1 MFIQDGQN
9 ELITVDELKEL
20 LNSYKGI
27 LNKEMFEYLD
37 SIINSEFSVI
47 KENISE
53 RDRKALS
60 ELEIY
65 KKAAIYNI
73 YSRAINLL
81 EDKNL
86 DIIPLNNRLDI
97 NSKTGDRLF
106 NFSFG
111 EYNVFGNRDI
121 PDGYKTMKIG
131 NVDLY
136 HTLEGKEQK
145 EVLAKALEELE
156 LTENDV
162 MYYFSKEKAGLLKKE
177 VIKLHLFEV
186 KDVAEFIK
194 EFLTQTTKDMGL
206 DVQFESSIRDK
217 QISIKMYSD
226 NNSILIGHEGK
237 TLKAL
242 TTVIKQVVYNKVGE
256 YPYLLLDVEN
266 YKAKQEKYLIRL
278 AKNIAKEVGH
288 TKVEVELEDMN
299 SYERRIIH
307 NALTDNKYV
316 YTESTGVEPHRH
328 IVIKPKE
335 Q

>member
-1 MFIQDGQN
+1 M
-9 ELITVDELKEL
+9 E
-20 LNSYKGI
+20 
-27 LNKEMFEYLD
+27 
-37 SIINSEFSVI
+37 
-47 KENISE
+47 E
-53 RDRKALS
+53 R
-60 ELEIY
+60 IY
-65 KKAAIYNI
+65 
-73 YSRAINLL
+73 
-81 EDKNL
+81 
-86 DIIPLNNRLDI
+86 
-97 NSKTGDRLF
+97 
-106 NFSFG
+106 
-111 EYNVFGNRDI
+111 
-121 PDGYKTMKIG
+121 
-131 NVDLY
+131 
-136 HTLEGKEQK
+136 EGKEQK
-145 EVLAKALEELE
+145 EVLTKALEELE

-194 EFLTQTTKDMGL
+194 EFLIQTTKDIGL

-242 TTVIKQVVYNKVGE
+242 TTIIKQVVYNKVGE

-288 TKVEVELEDMN
+288 TKVEAELEDMN

>member
-1 MFIQDGQN
+1 M
-9 ELITVDELKEL
+9 E
-20 LNSYKGI
+20 
-27 LNKEMFEYLD
+27 
-37 SIINSEFSVI
+37 
-47 KENISE
+47 E
-53 RDRKALS
+53 R
-60 ELEIY
+60 IY
-65 KKAAIYNI
+65 
-73 YSRAINLL
+73 
-81 EDKNL
+81 
-86 DIIPLNNRLDI
+86 
-97 NSKTGDRLF
+97 
-106 NFSFG
+106 
-111 EYNVFGNRDI
+111 
-121 PDGYKTMKIG
+121 
-131 NVDLY
+131 
-136 HTLEGKEQK
+136 EGKEQK
-145 EVLAKALEELE
+145 EVLAKALEELN

-194 EFLTQTTKDMGL
+194 EFLNQTTTDMGL

-242 TTVIKQVVYNKVGE
+242 TTIIKQVVYNKVGE

-316 YTESTGVEPHRH
+316 YTESTSVEPHRH

>member
-1 MFIQDGQN
+1 M
-9 ELITVDELKEL
+9 E
-20 LNSYKGI
+20 
-27 LNKEMFEYLD
+27 
-37 SIINSEFSVI
+37 
-47 KENISE
+47 E
-53 RDRKALS
+53 R
-60 ELEIY
+60 IY
-65 KKAAIYNI
+65 
-73 YSRAINLL
+73 
-81 EDKNL
+81 
-86 DIIPLNNRLDI
+86 
-97 NSKTGDRLF
+97 
-106 NFSFG
+106 
-111 EYNVFGNRDI
+111 
-121 PDGYKTMKIG
+121 
-131 NVDLY
+131 
-136 HTLEGKEQK
+136 EGKEQK
-145 EVLAKALEELE
+145 ELLEKALEELN

-162 MYYFSKEKAGLLKKE
+162 MYYFSKEKTGLLKKE

-194 EFLTQTTKDMGL
+194 EFLTQTTKDMEL

-242 TTVIKQVVYNKVGE
+242 THVIKQVVYNKVGE

-266 YKAKQEKYLIRL
+266 YKEKQEKYLIRL

>member
-1 MFIQDGQN
+1 M
-9 ELITVDELKEL
+9 E
-20 LNSYKGI
+20 
-27 LNKEMFEYLD
+27 
-37 SIINSEFSVI
+37 
-47 KENISE
+47 E
-53 RDRKALS
+53 R
-60 ELEIY
+60 IY
-65 KKAAIYNI
+65 
-73 YSRAINLL
+73 
-81 EDKNL
+81 
-86 DIIPLNNRLDI
+86 
-97 NSKTGDRLF
+97 
-106 NFSFG
+106 
-111 EYNVFGNRDI
+111 
-121 PDGYKTMKIG
+121 
-131 NVDLY
+131 
-136 HTLEGKEQK
+136 EGKEQK
-145 EVLAKALEELE
+145 EVLTKALEELE

-162 MYYFSKEKAGLLKKE
+162 MYYFTKEKAGLLKKE

-194 EFLTQTTKDMGL
+194 EFLIQTTEDMGL

-242 TTVIKQVVYNKVGE
+242 TTIIKQVVYNKVGE

-288 TKVEVELEDMN
+288 TKVEAELEDMN

>member
-1 MFIQDGQN
+1 M
-9 ELITVDELKEL
+9 E
-20 LNSYKGI
+20 
-27 LNKEMFEYLD
+27 
-37 SIINSEFSVI
+37 
-47 KENISE
+47 E
-53 RDRKALS
+53 R
-60 ELEIY
+60 IY
-65 KKAAIYNI
+65 
-73 YSRAINLL
+73 
-81 EDKNL
+81 
-86 DIIPLNNRLDI
+86 
-97 NSKTGDRLF
+97 
-106 NFSFG
+106 
-111 EYNVFGNRDI
+111 
-121 PDGYKTMKIG
+121 
-131 NVDLY
+131 
-136 HTLEGKEQK
+136 EGKEQK
-145 EVLAKALEELE
+145 EVLASALEELN

-242 TTVIKQVVYNKVGE
+242 TTIIKQVVYNKVGE

>member
-1 MFIQDGQN
+1 M
-9 ELITVDELKEL
+9 E
-20 LNSYKGI
+20 
-27 LNKEMFEYLD
+27 
-37 SIINSEFSVI
+37 
-47 KENISE
+47 E
-53 RDRKALS
+53 R
-60 ELEIY
+60 IY
-65 KKAAIYNI
+65 
-73 YSRAINLL
+73 
-81 EDKNL
+81 
-86 DIIPLNNRLDI
+86 
-97 NSKTGDRLF
+97 
-106 NFSFG
+106 
-111 EYNVFGNRDI
+111 
-121 PDGYKTMKIG
+121 
-131 NVDLY
+131 
-136 HTLEGKEQK
+136 EGKEQK
-145 EVLAKALEELE
+145 EVLTKALEELE

-194 EFLTQTTKDMGL
+194 EFLIQTTKDMGL
-206 DVQFESSIRDK
+206 DVQFETSIRDK

-242 TTVIKQVVYNKVGE
+242 TTIIKQVVYNKVGE

-288 TKVEVELEDMN
+288 TKVEAELEDMN

>member
-1 MFIQDGQN
+1 M
-9 ELITVDELKEL
+9 E
-20 LNSYKGI
+20 
-27 LNKEMFEYLD
+27 
-37 SIINSEFSVI
+37 
-47 KENISE
+47 E
-53 RDRKALS
+53 R
-60 ELEIY
+60 IY
-65 KKAAIYNI
+65 
-73 YSRAINLL
+73 
-81 EDKNL
+81 
-86 DIIPLNNRLDI
+86 
-97 NSKTGDRLF
+97 
-106 NFSFG
+106 
-111 EYNVFGNRDI
+111 
-121 PDGYKTMKIG
+121 
-131 NVDLY
+131 
-136 HTLEGKEQK
+136 EGKEQK
-145 EVLAKALEELE
+145 EVLTKALEELN

-242 TTVIKQVVYNKVGE
+242 THVIKQVVYNKVGE

-288 TKVEVELEDMN
+288 TKVEAELEDMN

>member
-1 MFIQDGQN
+1 M
-9 ELITVDELKEL
+9 E
-20 LNSYKGI
+20 
-27 LNKEMFEYLD
+27 
-37 SIINSEFSVI
+37 
-47 KENISE
+47 E
-53 RDRKALS
+53 R
-60 ELEIY
+60 IY
-65 KKAAIYNI
+65 
-73 YSRAINLL
+73 
-81 EDKNL
+81 
-86 DIIPLNNRLDI
+86 
-97 NSKTGDRLF
+97 
-106 NFSFG
+106 
-111 EYNVFGNRDI
+111 
-121 PDGYKTMKIG
+121 
-131 NVDLY
+131 
-136 HTLEGKEQK
+136 EGKEQK
-145 EVLAKALEELE
+145 EVLEKALEELN

-162 MYYFSKEKAGLLKKE
+162 MYYFSKEKTGLLKKE

-242 TTVIKQVVYNKVGE
+242 THVIKQVVYNKVGE

-288 TKVEVELEDMN
+288 TKVEAELEDMN

>member
-1 MFIQDGQN
+1 M
-9 ELITVDELKEL
+9 E
-20 LNSYKGI
+20 
-27 LNKEMFEYLD
+27 
-37 SIINSEFSVI
+37 
-47 KENISE
+47 E
-53 RDRKALS
+53 R
-60 ELEIY
+60 IY
-65 KKAAIYNI
+65 
-73 YSRAINLL
+73 
-81 EDKNL
+81 
-86 DIIPLNNRLDI
+86 
-97 NSKTGDRLF
+97 
-106 NFSFG
+106 
-111 EYNVFGNRDI
+111 
-121 PDGYKTMKIG
+121 
-131 NVDLY
+131 
-136 HTLEGKEQK
+136 EGKEQK
-145 EVLAKALEELE
+145 EVLANALEELN

-194 EFLTQTTKDMGL
+194 DFLTQTTKDMGL

-242 TTVIKQVVYNKVGE
+242 TTIIKQVVYNKVGE

>member
-1 MFIQDGQN
+1 M
-9 ELITVDELKEL
+9 E
-20 LNSYKGI
+20 
-27 LNKEMFEYLD
+27 
-37 SIINSEFSVI
+37 
-47 KENISE
+47 E
-53 RDRKALS
+53 R
-60 ELEIY
+60 IY
-65 KKAAIYNI
+65 
-73 YSRAINLL
+73 
-81 EDKNL
+81 
-86 DIIPLNNRLDI
+86 
-97 NSKTGDRLF
+97 
-106 NFSFG
+106 
-111 EYNVFGNRDI
+111 
-121 PDGYKTMKIG
+121 
-131 NVDLY
+131 
-136 HTLEGKEQK
+136 EGKEQK
-145 EVLAKALEELE
+145 EVLTKALEELN

-186 KDVAEFIK
+186 KEVAEFIK

-242 TTVIKQVVYNKVGE
+242 THVIKQVVYNKVGE

-288 TKVEVELEDMN
+288 TKVEAELEDMN

>member
-1 MFIQDGQN
+1 MREQ
-9 ELITVDELKEL
+9 
-20 LNSYKGI
+20 
-27 LNKEMFEYLD
+27 
-37 SIINSEFSVI
+37 
-47 KENISE
+47 
-53 RDRKALS
+53 
-60 ELEIY
+60 
-65 KKAAIYNI
+65 
-73 YSRAINLL
+73 
-81 EDKNL
+81 
-86 DIIPLNNRLDI
+86 
-97 NSKTGDRLF
+97 
-106 NFSFG
+106 
-111 EYNVFGNRDI
+111 VF
-121 PDGYKTMKIG
+121 
-131 NVDLY
+131 
-136 HTLEGKEQK
+136 EGKEEK
-145 EVLAKALEELE
+145 EVLERALEELG
-156 LTENDV
+156 V
-162 MYYFSKEKAGLLKKE
+162 KEDEVYTYVTKTKGGLLKKE

-194 EFLTQTTKDMGL
+194 DFLTQTTKDMGL

-242 TTVIKQVVYNKVGE
+242 TTIIKQVVYNKVGE

>member
-1 MFIQDGQN
+1 M
-9 ELITVDELKEL
+9 E
-20 LNSYKGI
+20 
-27 LNKEMFEYLD
+27 
-37 SIINSEFSVI
+37 
-47 KENISE
+47 E
-53 RDRKALS
+53 R
-60 ELEIY
+60 IY
-65 KKAAIYNI
+65 
-73 YSRAINLL
+73 
-81 EDKNL
+81 
-86 DIIPLNNRLDI
+86 
-97 NSKTGDRLF
+97 
-106 NFSFG
+106 
-111 EYNVFGNRDI
+111 
-121 PDGYKTMKIG
+121 
-131 NVDLY
+131 
-136 HTLEGKEQK
+136 EGKEQK
-145 EVLAKALEELE
+145 EVLASALEELN

-206 DVQFESSIRDK
+206 EVQFESSIRDK
-217 QISIKMYSD
+217 QITIKMYSD

-242 TTVIKQVVYNKVGE
+242 TTIIKQVVYNKVGE

>member
-1 MFIQDGQN
+1 M
-9 ELITVDELKEL
+9 E
-20 LNSYKGI
+20 
-27 LNKEMFEYLD
+27 
-37 SIINSEFSVI
+37 
-47 KENISE
+47 E
-53 RDRKALS
+53 R
-60 ELEIY
+60 IY
-65 KKAAIYNI
+65 
-73 YSRAINLL
+73 
-81 EDKNL
+81 
-86 DIIPLNNRLDI
+86 
-97 NSKTGDRLF
+97 
-106 NFSFG
+106 
-111 EYNVFGNRDI
+111 
-121 PDGYKTMKIG
+121 
-131 NVDLY
+131 
-136 HTLEGKEQK
+136 EGKEQK
-145 EVLAKALEELE
+145 EVLTKALEELE

-194 EFLTQTTKDMGL
+194 EFLTQTTKNMGL

-242 TTVIKQVVYNKVGE
+242 TTIIKQVVYNKVGE

>member
-1 MFIQDGQN
+1 M
-9 ELITVDELKEL
+9 E
-20 LNSYKGI
+20 
-27 LNKEMFEYLD
+27 
-37 SIINSEFSVI
+37 
-47 KENISE
+47 E
-53 RDRKALS
+53 R
-60 ELEIY
+60 IY
-65 KKAAIYNI
+65 
-73 YSRAINLL
+73 
-81 EDKNL
+81 
-86 DIIPLNNRLDI
+86 
-97 NSKTGDRLF
+97 
-106 NFSFG
+106 
-111 EYNVFGNRDI
+111 
-121 PDGYKTMKIG
+121 
-131 NVDLY
+131 
-136 HTLEGKEQK
+136 EGKEQK
-145 EVLAKALEELE
+145 EVLTKALEELE

-242 TTVIKQVVYNKVGE
+242 TTIIKQVVYNKVGE

-288 TKVEVELEDMN
+288 TKVEAELEDMN

>member
-1 MFIQDGQN
+1 M
-9 ELITVDELKEL
+9 E
-20 LNSYKGI
+20 
-27 LNKEMFEYLD
+27 
-37 SIINSEFSVI
+37 
-47 KENISE
+47 E
-53 RDRKALS
+53 R
-60 ELEIY
+60 IY
-65 KKAAIYNI
+65 
-73 YSRAINLL
+73 
-81 EDKNL
+81 
-86 DIIPLNNRLDI
+86 
-97 NSKTGDRLF
+97 
-106 NFSFG
+106 
-111 EYNVFGNRDI
+111 
-121 PDGYKTMKIG
+121 
-131 NVDLY
+131 
-136 HTLEGKEQK
+136 EGKEQK
-145 EVLAKALEELE
+145 EVLEKALEELN

-242 TTVIKQVVYNKVGE
+242 THVIKQVVYNKVGE

>member
-1 MFIQDGQN
+1 M
-9 ELITVDELKEL
+9 E
-20 LNSYKGI
+20 
-27 LNKEMFEYLD
+27 
-37 SIINSEFSVI
+37 
-47 KENISE
+47 E
-53 RDRKALS
+53 R
-60 ELEIY
+60 IY
-65 KKAAIYNI
+65 
-73 YSRAINLL
+73 
-81 EDKNL
+81 
-86 DIIPLNNRLDI
+86 
-97 NSKTGDRLF
+97 
-106 NFSFG
+106 
-111 EYNVFGNRDI
+111 
-121 PDGYKTMKIG
+121 
-131 NVDLY
+131 
-136 HTLEGKEQK
+136 EGKEQK
-145 EVLAKALEELE
+145 EVLANALEELN

-194 EFLTQTTKDMGL
+194 DFLTQTTKDMGL

-242 TTVIKQVVYNKVGE
+242 TTIIKQVVYNKVGE

-288 TKVEVELEDMN
+288 TKVEAELEDMN

>member
-1 MFIQDGQN
+1 M
-9 ELITVDELKEL
+9 E
-20 LNSYKGI
+20 
-27 LNKEMFEYLD
+27 
-37 SIINSEFSVI
+37 
-47 KENISE
+47 E
-53 RDRKALS
+53 R
-60 ELEIY
+60 IY
-65 KKAAIYNI
+65 
-73 YSRAINLL
+73 
-81 EDKNL
+81 E
-86 DIIPLNNRLDI
+86 
-97 NSKTGDRLF
+97 
-106 NFSFG
+106 
-111 EYNVFGNRDI
+111 V
-121 PDGYKTMKIG
+121 
-131 NVDLY
+131 
-136 HTLEGKEQK
+136 KEQK
-145 EVLAKALEELE
+145 EVLASDLEELN

-194 EFLTQTTKDMGL
+194 DFLTQTTKDMGL

-242 TTVIKQVVYNKVGE
+242 TTIIKQVVYNKVGE

>member
-1 MFIQDGQN
+1 M
-9 ELITVDELKEL
+9 E
-20 LNSYKGI
+20 
-27 LNKEMFEYLD
+27 
-37 SIINSEFSVI
+37 
-47 KENISE
+47 E
-53 RDRKALS
+53 R
-60 ELEIY
+60 IY
-65 KKAAIYNI
+65 
-73 YSRAINLL
+73 
-81 EDKNL
+81 
-86 DIIPLNNRLDI
+86 
-97 NSKTGDRLF
+97 
-106 NFSFG
+106 
-111 EYNVFGNRDI
+111 
-121 PDGYKTMKIG
+121 
-131 NVDLY
+131 
-136 HTLEGKEQK
+136 EGKEQK
-145 EVLAKALEELE
+145 ELLEKALEELN

-162 MYYFSKEKAGLLKKE
+162 MYFFSKEKTGLLKKE

-194 EFLTQTTKDMGL
+194 EFLTQTTKDMEL

-242 TTVIKQVVYNKVGE
+242 THVIKQVVYNKVGE

-266 YKAKQEKYLIRL
+266 YKEKQEKYLIRL

-288 TKVEVELEDMN
+288 TKVEAELEDMN

>member
-1 MFIQDGQN
+1 M
-9 ELITVDELKEL
+9 E
-20 LNSYKGI
+20 
-27 LNKEMFEYLD
+27 
-37 SIINSEFSVI
+37 
-47 KENISE
+47 E
-53 RDRKALS
+53 R
-60 ELEIY
+60 IY
-65 KKAAIYNI
+65 
-73 YSRAINLL
+73 
-81 EDKNL
+81 
-86 DIIPLNNRLDI
+86 
-97 NSKTGDRLF
+97 
-106 NFSFG
+106 
-111 EYNVFGNRDI
+111 
-121 PDGYKTMKIG
+121 
-131 NVDLY
+131 
-136 HTLEGKEQK
+136 EGKEQK
-145 EVLAKALEELE
+145 EVLTKALEELE

-194 EFLTQTTKDMGL
+194 EFLIQTTKDMGL

-237 TLKAL
+237 TLKSL
-242 TTVIKQVVYNKVGE
+242 TTIIKQVVYNKVGE

-288 TKVEVELEDMN
+288 TKVEAELEDMN

>member
-1 MFIQDGQN
+1 M
-9 ELITVDELKEL
+9 E
-20 LNSYKGI
+20 
-27 LNKEMFEYLD
+27 
-37 SIINSEFSVI
+37 
-47 KENISE
+47 E
-53 RDRKALS
+53 R
-60 ELEIY
+60 IY
-65 KKAAIYNI
+65 
-73 YSRAINLL
+73 
-81 EDKNL
+81 
-86 DIIPLNNRLDI
+86 
-97 NSKTGDRLF
+97 
-106 NFSFG
+106 
-111 EYNVFGNRDI
+111 
-121 PDGYKTMKIG
+121 
-131 NVDLY
+131 
-136 HTLEGKEQK
+136 EGKEQK
-145 EVLAKALEELE
+145 EVLANALEEFN

-194 EFLTQTTKDMGL
+194 EFLEQTTKDMGL

-242 TTVIKQVVYNKVGE
+242 TTIIKQVVYNKVGE

-288 TKVEVELEDMN
+288 TKVEAELEDMN

>member
-1 MFIQDGQN
+1 M
-9 ELITVDELKEL
+9 E
-20 LNSYKGI
+20 
-27 LNKEMFEYLD
+27 
-37 SIINSEFSVI
+37 
-47 KENISE
+47 E
-53 RDRKALS
+53 R
-60 ELEIY
+60 IY
-65 KKAAIYNI
+65 
-73 YSRAINLL
+73 
-81 EDKNL
+81 
-86 DIIPLNNRLDI
+86 
-97 NSKTGDRLF
+97 
-106 NFSFG
+106 
-111 EYNVFGNRDI
+111 
-121 PDGYKTMKIG
+121 
-131 NVDLY
+131 
-136 HTLEGKEQK
+136 EGKEQK
-145 EVLAKALEELE
+145 EVLASALEELN

-194 EFLTQTTKDMGL
+194 EFLEQTTKDMGL

-242 TTVIKQVVYNKVGE
+242 TQVIKQVVYNKVGE

-288 TKVEVELEDMN
+288 TKVEAELEDMN

>member
-1 MFIQDGQN
+1 M
-9 ELITVDELKEL
+9 E
-20 LNSYKGI
+20 
-27 LNKEMFEYLD
+27 
-37 SIINSEFSVI
+37 
-47 KENISE
+47 E
-53 RDRKALS
+53 R
-60 ELEIY
+60 IY
-65 KKAAIYNI
+65 
-73 YSRAINLL
+73 
-81 EDKNL
+81 
-86 DIIPLNNRLDI
+86 
-97 NSKTGDRLF
+97 
-106 NFSFG
+106 
-111 EYNVFGNRDI
+111 
-121 PDGYKTMKIG
+121 
-131 NVDLY
+131 
-136 HTLEGKEQK
+136 EGKEQK
-145 EVLAKALEELE
+145 EVLASALEELN

-186 KDVAEFIK
+186 KEVAEFIK
-194 EFLTQTTKDMGL
+194 EFLEQTTKDMGL

-242 TTVIKQVVYNKVGE
+242 TQVIKQVVYNKVGE

-288 TKVEVELEDMN
+288 TKVEAELEDMN

>member
-1 MFIQDGQN
+1 M
-9 ELITVDELKEL
+9 KES
-20 LNSYKGI
+20 N
-27 LNKEMFEYLD
+27 
-37 SIINSEFSVI
+37 
-47 KENISE
+47 
-53 RDRKALS
+53 
-60 ELEIY
+60 
-65 KKAAIYNI
+65 
-73 YSRAINLL
+73 
-81 EDKNL
+81 
-86 DIIPLNNRLDI
+86 
-97 NSKTGDRLF
+97 
-106 NFSFG
+106 
-111 EYNVFGNRDI
+111 
-121 PDGYKTMKIG
+121 
-131 NVDLY
+131 
-136 HTLEGKEQK
+136 
-145 EVLAKALEELE
+145 LE
-156 LTENDV
+156 L
-162 MYYFSKEKAGLLKKE
+162 YL
-177 VIKLHLFEV
+177 
-186 KDVAEFIK
+186 AEMALIK
-194 EFLTQTTKDMGL
+194 EFLEQTTKDMGL

-242 TTVIKQVVYNKVGE
+242 TTIIKQVVYNKVGE

>member
-1 MFIQDGQN
+1 M
-9 ELITVDELKEL
+9 E
-20 LNSYKGI
+20 
-27 LNKEMFEYLD
+27 
-37 SIINSEFSVI
+37 
-47 KENISE
+47 E
-53 RDRKALS
+53 R
-60 ELEIY
+60 IY
-65 KKAAIYNI
+65 
-73 YSRAINLL
+73 
-81 EDKNL
+81 
-86 DIIPLNNRLDI
+86 
-97 NSKTGDRLF
+97 
-106 NFSFG
+106 
-111 EYNVFGNRDI
+111 
-121 PDGYKTMKIG
+121 
-131 NVDLY
+131 
-136 HTLEGKEQK
+136 EGKEQK
-145 EVLAKALEELE
+145 EVLEKALEELN

-242 TTVIKQVVYNKVGE
+242 THVIKQVVYNKVGE

-288 TKVEVELEDMN
+288 TKVEAELEDMN

>member
-1 MFIQDGQN
+1 M
-9 ELITVDELKEL
+9 E
-20 LNSYKGI
+20 
-27 LNKEMFEYLD
+27 
-37 SIINSEFSVI
+37 
-47 KENISE
+47 E
-53 RDRKALS
+53 R
-60 ELEIY
+60 IY
-65 KKAAIYNI
+65 
-73 YSRAINLL
+73 
-81 EDKNL
+81 
-86 DIIPLNNRLDI
+86 
-97 NSKTGDRLF
+97 
-106 NFSFG
+106 
-111 EYNVFGNRDI
+111 
-121 PDGYKTMKIG
+121 
-131 NVDLY
+131 
-136 HTLEGKEQK
+136 EGKEQK
-145 EVLAKALEELE
+145 EVLANALEELN

-242 TTVIKQVVYNKVGE
+242 TTIIKQVVYNKVGE

-288 TKVEVELEDMN
+288 TKVEAELEDMN

>member
-1 MFIQDGQN
+1 M
-9 ELITVDELKEL
+9 E
-20 LNSYKGI
+20 
-27 LNKEMFEYLD
+27 
-37 SIINSEFSVI
+37 
-47 KENISE
+47 E
-53 RDRKALS
+53 R
-60 ELEIY
+60 IY
-65 KKAAIYNI
+65 
-73 YSRAINLL
+73 
-81 EDKNL
+81 
-86 DIIPLNNRLDI
+86 
-97 NSKTGDRLF
+97 
-106 NFSFG
+106 
-111 EYNVFGNRDI
+111 
-121 PDGYKTMKIG
+121 
-131 NVDLY
+131 
-136 HTLEGKEQK
+136 EGKEQK
-145 EVLAKALEELE
+145 EVLASALEELN

-242 TTVIKQVVYNKVGE
+242 THVIKQVVYNKVGE

-288 TKVEVELEDMN
+288 TKVEAELEDMN

>member
-1 MFIQDGQN
+1 M
-9 ELITVDELKEL
+9 E
-20 LNSYKGI
+20 
-27 LNKEMFEYLD
+27 
-37 SIINSEFSVI
+37 
-47 KENISE
+47 E
-53 RDRKALS
+53 R
-60 ELEIY
+60 IY
-65 KKAAIYNI
+65 
-73 YSRAINLL
+73 
-81 EDKNL
+81 
-86 DIIPLNNRLDI
+86 
-97 NSKTGDRLF
+97 
-106 NFSFG
+106 
-111 EYNVFGNRDI
+111 
-121 PDGYKTMKIG
+121 
-131 NVDLY
+131 
-136 HTLEGKEQK
+136 EGKEQK
-145 EVLAKALEELE
+145 EVLTKALEELE

-162 MYYFSKEKAGLLKKE
+162 MYYFTKEKAGLLKKE

-194 EFLTQTTKDMGL
+194 EFLIQTTKDMGL

-242 TTVIKQVVYNKVGE
+242 TTIIKQVVYNQVGE

-288 TKVEVELEDMN
+288 TKVEAELEDMN

>member
-1 MFIQDGQN
+1 M
-9 ELITVDELKEL
+9 E
-20 LNSYKGI
+20 
-27 LNKEMFEYLD
+27 
-37 SIINSEFSVI
+37 
-47 KENISE
+47 E
-53 RDRKALS
+53 R
-60 ELEIY
+60 IY
-65 KKAAIYNI
+65 
-73 YSRAINLL
+73 
-81 EDKNL
+81 
-86 DIIPLNNRLDI
+86 
-97 NSKTGDRLF
+97 
-106 NFSFG
+106 
-111 EYNVFGNRDI
+111 
-121 PDGYKTMKIG
+121 
-131 NVDLY
+131 
-136 HTLEGKEQK
+136 EGKEQK

>member
-1 MFIQDGQN
+1 M
-9 ELITVDELKEL
+9 E
-20 LNSYKGI
+20 
-27 LNKEMFEYLD
+27 
-37 SIINSEFSVI
+37 
-47 KENISE
+47 E
-53 RDRKALS
+53 R
-60 ELEIY
+60 IY
-65 KKAAIYNI
+65 
-73 YSRAINLL
+73 
-81 EDKNL
+81 
-86 DIIPLNNRLDI
+86 
-97 NSKTGDRLF
+97 
-106 NFSFG
+106 
-111 EYNVFGNRDI
+111 
-121 PDGYKTMKIG
+121 
-131 NVDLY
+131 
-136 HTLEGKEQK
+136 EGKEQK
-145 EVLAKALEELE
+145 EVLEKALEELN

-194 EFLTQTTKDMGL
+194 EFLAQTTKDMGL

-242 TTVIKQVVYNKVGE
+242 THVIKQVVYNKVGE

-288 TKVEVELEDMN
+288 TKVEAELEDMN

>member
-1 MFIQDGQN
+1 M
-9 ELITVDELKEL
+9 E
-20 LNSYKGI
+20 
-27 LNKEMFEYLD
+27 
-37 SIINSEFSVI
+37 
-47 KENISE
+47 E
-53 RDRKALS
+53 R
-60 ELEIY
+60 IY
-65 KKAAIYNI
+65 
-73 YSRAINLL
+73 
-81 EDKNL
+81 
-86 DIIPLNNRLDI
+86 
-97 NSKTGDRLF
+97 
-106 NFSFG
+106 
-111 EYNVFGNRDI
+111 
-121 PDGYKTMKIG
+121 
-131 NVDLY
+131 
-136 HTLEGKEQK
+136 EGKEQK
-145 EVLAKALEELE
+145 EVLANALEELN

-242 TTVIKQVVYNKVGE
+242 TQVIKQVVYNKVGE

>member
-1 MFIQDGQN
+1 M
-9 ELITVDELKEL
+9 E
-20 LNSYKGI
+20 
-27 LNKEMFEYLD
+27 
-37 SIINSEFSVI
+37 
-47 KENISE
+47 E
-53 RDRKALS
+53 R
-60 ELEIY
+60 IY
-65 KKAAIYNI
+65 
-73 YSRAINLL
+73 
-81 EDKNL
+81 
-86 DIIPLNNRLDI
+86 
-97 NSKTGDRLF
+97 
-106 NFSFG
+106 
-111 EYNVFGNRDI
+111 
-121 PDGYKTMKIG
+121 
-131 NVDLY
+131 
-136 HTLEGKEQK
+136 EGKEQK
-145 EVLAKALEELE
+145 ELLEKALEELN

-162 MYYFSKEKAGLLKKE
+162 MYYFSKEKTGLLKKE

-194 EFLTQTTKDMGL
+194 EFLTQTTKDMEL

-242 TTVIKQVVYNKVGE
+242 THVIKQVVYNKVGE

-288 TKVEVELEDMN
+288 TKVEAELEDMN

>member
-1 MFIQDGQN
+1 M
-9 ELITVDELKEL
+9 E
-20 LNSYKGI
+20 
-27 LNKEMFEYLD
+27 
-37 SIINSEFSVI
+37 
-47 KENISE
+47 E
-53 RDRKALS
+53 R
-60 ELEIY
+60 IY
-65 KKAAIYNI
+65 
-73 YSRAINLL
+73 
-81 EDKNL
+81 
-86 DIIPLNNRLDI
+86 
-97 NSKTGDRLF
+97 
-106 NFSFG
+106 
-111 EYNVFGNRDI
+111 
-121 PDGYKTMKIG
+121 
-131 NVDLY
+131 
-136 HTLEGKEQK
+136 EGKEQK
-145 EVLAKALEELE
+145 EVLAKALEELN

-242 TTVIKQVVYNKVGE
+242 THVIKQVVYNKVGE

-288 TKVEVELEDMN
+288 TKVEAELEDMN

>member
-1 MFIQDGQN
+1 M
-9 ELITVDELKEL
+9 E
-20 LNSYKGI
+20 
-27 LNKEMFEYLD
+27 
-37 SIINSEFSVI
+37 
-47 KENISE
+47 E
-53 RDRKALS
+53 R
-60 ELEIY
+60 IY
-65 KKAAIYNI
+65 
-73 YSRAINLL
+73 
-81 EDKNL
+81 
-86 DIIPLNNRLDI
+86 
-97 NSKTGDRLF
+97 
-106 NFSFG
+106 
-111 EYNVFGNRDI
+111 
-121 PDGYKTMKIG
+121 
-131 NVDLY
+131 
-136 HTLEGKEQK
+136 EGKEQK
-145 EVLAKALEELE
+145 ELLEKALEELN

-162 MYYFSKEKAGLLKKE
+162 IYYFSKEKTGLLKKE

-194 EFLTQTTKDMGL
+194 EFLTQTTKDMEL

-242 TTVIKQVVYNKVGE
+242 THVIKQVVYNKVGE

-266 YKAKQEKYLIRL
+266 YKEKQEKYLIRL

>member
-1 MFIQDGQN
+1 M
-9 ELITVDELKEL
+9 E
-20 LNSYKGI
+20 
-27 LNKEMFEYLD
+27 
-37 SIINSEFSVI
+37 
-47 KENISE
+47 E
-53 RDRKALS
+53 R
-60 ELEIY
+60 IY
-65 KKAAIYNI
+65 
-73 YSRAINLL
+73 
-81 EDKNL
+81 
-86 DIIPLNNRLDI
+86 
-97 NSKTGDRLF
+97 
-106 NFSFG
+106 
-111 EYNVFGNRDI
+111 
-121 PDGYKTMKIG
+121 
-131 NVDLY
+131 
-136 HTLEGKEQK
+136 EGKEQK
-145 EVLAKALEELE
+145 EVLASALEELN

-242 TTVIKQVVYNKVGE
+242 TQVIKQVVYNKVGE

-288 TKVEVELEDMN
+288 TKVEAELEDMN

>member
-1 MFIQDGQN
+1 M
-9 ELITVDELKEL
+9 E
-20 LNSYKGI
+20 
-27 LNKEMFEYLD
+27 
-37 SIINSEFSVI
+37 
-47 KENISE
+47 E
-53 RDRKALS
+53 R
-60 ELEIY
+60 IY
-65 KKAAIYNI
+65 
-73 YSRAINLL
+73 
-81 EDKNL
+81 
-86 DIIPLNNRLDI
+86 
-97 NSKTGDRLF
+97 
-106 NFSFG
+106 
-111 EYNVFGNRDI
+111 
-121 PDGYKTMKIG
+121 
-131 NVDLY
+131 
-136 HTLEGKEQK
+136 EGKEQK
-145 EVLAKALEELE
+145 EVLTKALEELE

-162 MYYFSKEKAGLLKKE
+162 MYYFTKEKAGLLKKE

-194 EFLTQTTKDMGL
+194 EFLIKTTKDMGL

-242 TTVIKQVVYNKVGE
+242 TTIIKQVVYNKVGE

-288 TKVEVELEDMN
+288 TKVEAELEDMN

>member
-1 MFIQDGQN
+1 M
-9 ELITVDELKEL
+9 E
-20 LNSYKGI
+20 
-27 LNKEMFEYLD
+27 
-37 SIINSEFSVI
+37 
-47 KENISE
+47 E
-53 RDRKALS
+53 R
-60 ELEIY
+60 IY
-65 KKAAIYNI
+65 
-73 YSRAINLL
+73 
-81 EDKNL
+81 
-86 DIIPLNNRLDI
+86 
-97 NSKTGDRLF
+97 
-106 NFSFG
+106 
-111 EYNVFGNRDI
+111 
-121 PDGYKTMKIG
+121 
-131 NVDLY
+131 
-136 HTLEGKEQK
+136 EGKEQK
-145 EVLAKALEELE
+145 EVLANALEELN

-194 EFLTQTTKDMGL
+194 DFLTQTTKDMGL
-206 DVQFESSIRDK
+206 DVQFESSIIDK

-242 TTVIKQVVYNKVGE
+242 TTIIKQVVYNKVGE

-288 TKVEVELEDMN
+288 TKVEAELEDMN